1 VVLADA
7 LCRLDP
13 GPVPIVVTD
22 HDPPIAAALD
32 QFRREGWL
40 MRGYRALDAQ
50 AWVRAERRAA
60 RHATVMCVFSHDDRL
75 LLERLRVDA
84 PVVVMPFAITIPSGV
99 TASPA
104 GSTPTLAFVGS
115 HHHPPNAD
123 ALRFLVEQF
132 MPRVWRERP
141 DIELIVIGSDPPSLV
156 RDGDARIRAMGFV
169 PDLAAV
175 LRDVSVVVAPLTT
188 GRGMRVKVLEA
199 MAHGKAV
206 VATPLAVRGL
216 PLDATAA
223 LTVADGLEQLA
234 ESVLRLLGDD
244 EQRTEL
250 GKRARR
256 WAETWTAPEAV
267 VDRYDD
273 LYELLDALS
282 AVQA

>member
-1 VVLADA
+1 
-7 LCRLDP
+7 
-13 GPVPIVVTD
+13 
-22 HDPPIAAALD
+22 
-32 QFRREGWL
+32 
-40 MRGYRALDAQ
+40 
-50 AWVRAERRAA
+50 
-60 RHATVMCVFSHDDRL
+60 
-75 LLERLRVDA
+75 
-84 PVVVMPFAITIPSGV
+84 
-99 TASPA
+99 
-104 GSTPTLAFVGS
+104 
-115 HHHPPNAD
+115 
-123 ALRFLVEQF
+123 
-132 MPRVWRERP
+132 VWRERP

-175 LRDVSVVVAPLTT
+175 LRDVSIVVAPLTT

-223 LTVADGLEQLA
+223 VAVAEGLEQLA
-234 ESVLRLLGDD
+234 ASVLRLLGDD

-250 GKRARR
+250 GRRARR
-256 WAETWTAPEAV
+256 WAETWMAPEAV

-282 AVQA
+282 AVRA